1 MSANH
6 HSGGIKVALQKAI
19 SAVNPALT
27 LAMALAVLVAASAM
41 VMKDIVDN
49 DTTDALAQFRLI
61 ELSEHIV
68 ELSAK
73 LESEALAC
81 STDKAQCDDLAME
94 RLTYLIKEEIER
106 FRRTVGEERDIASF
120 VGTTGIDL
128 LALHLNQF
136 TAGRDA
142 RTLDKQLLS
151 DLPELESIHDR
162 FVNQFELKRIEERDF
177 KLRMFAV
184 LSVASMLLLLLA
196 ALSWQWRSRQRE
208 TTYSE
213 VTKRLNTTAQAISQW
228 ETESFKKF
236 LADSNISELER
247 RAFSK
252 VLNTEHE
259 LDAFRNQMDLY
270 RKLYTMIGFE
280 MRGITTTIKGGLRV
294 LTKDT
299 DDHGVFLAHEIS
311 LATDML
317 EELAENFNRLLSS
330 GQAEGGE
337 FIDINAL
344 LANLGSSLS
353 GKVRRLDGKME
364 SYVDPKIPSIVFGNQ
379 IGVFWTLLFH
389 FSNAVT
395 QMPGKSALLIVRCQS
410 AESIDKITLHFELL
424 FGNELKAPLQE
435 VLDANWKAAQNVGS
449 NSVSQQLLS
458 SDAQLQ
464 IQWFDS
470 QTDSSETL
478 NSARKLS
485 VSLEAT
491 PKIYPEN
498 EDSLEGKHVLL
509 CGDSP
514 LQLDII
520 SRTIA
525 ESGCGLEW
533 ANSPNDIFKA
543 SAKAQNYDAFIIT
556 DTVPGIEL
564 KSFCKTLKSR
574 LMKTKGNTR
583 LLLSVSDPD
592 LVEDTYEYVDHIFY
606 RPSDNKSFISKLT
619 QQLTQEE
626 DESSVTEER
635 ILIVEDDQIQQIILV
650 QLLEEFGI
658 TCDTASSGEEAL
670 EYLGD
675 NKPAIVFMD
684 CIMPGMGG
692 IEATRQ
698 IRARSDEFAGV
709 TVIGATALTS
719 NKDKKECMDAG
730 MDYIIGKPYKNEEI
744 YKVIKNYMAVQKIS

>member
-1 MSANH
+1 MNDNR
-6 HSGGIKVALQKAI
+6 LRTAI
-19 SAVNPALT
+19 MAFNPWMVLSLGLIGLL
-27 LAMALAVLVAASAM
+27 LASVLVL
-41 VMKDIVDN
+41 KEIIQDKN
-49 DTTDALAQFRLI
+49 TEALSQYRLI
-61 ELSEHIV
+61 EQSEYLLELATHLSDETTLCQSTNTCDTGFI
-68 ELSAK
+68 EK
-73 LESEALAC
+73 L
-81 STDKAQCDDLAME
+81 TFI
-94 RLTYLIKEEIER
+94 IKDEIER
-106 FRRTVGEERDIASF
+106 FRVAVGEEREIASF
-120 VGTTGIDL
+120 VGTNGIDL
-128 LALHLNQF
+128 LSLHLKQF
-136 TAGRDA
+136 IAQKDI
-142 RTLDKQLLS
+142 RTLQAQLPADIEEIDKTHQRFIDQFALKRNNEREVKLQVFALLS
-151 DLPELESIHDR
+151 AITIGLFIFGAFIVH
-162 FVNQFELKRIEERDF
+162 
-177 KLRMFAV
+177 LR
-184 LSVASMLLLLLA
+184 SK
-196 ALSWQWRSRQRE
+196 QRE
-208 TTYSE
+208 ATYE
-213 VTKRLNTTAQAISQW
+213 DITRRLNVTAQAISQW
-228 ETESFKKF
+228 ETESFKS
-236 LADSNISELER
+236 LLGDSNLSELER

-252 VLNTEHE
+252 VLNAEHE

-270 RKLYTMIGFE
+270 RKLYAMIGFE

-337 FIDINAL
+337 NIDINAL

-353 GKVRRLDGKME
+353 NKVRRLDGKME
-364 SYVDPKIPSIVFGNQ
+364 SYIDPKIPSVVFGNQ

-389 FSNAVT
+389 FSNAIT

-410 AESIDKITLHFELL
+410 ADSIDKIILHFELL
-424 FGNELKAPLQE
+424 FGKELKAPLEE
-435 VLDANWKAAQNVGS
+435 VLQAKWKAGQNVGS
-449 NSVSQQLLS
+449 NAVSQQLLR
-458 SDAQLQ
+458 SDAQLS

-470 QTDSSETL
+470 EERDNDTL
-478 NSARKLS
+478 SGARKLS

-491 PKIYPEN
+491 PKTYPDN
-498 EDSLEGKHVLL
+498 EELLEGKRVLL

-514 LQLDII
+514 LQLDLI
-520 SRTIA
+520 SRTIS

-533 ANSPNDIFKA
+533 ASSPNDIFKA
-543 SAKAQNYDAFIIT
+543 SAKAQNYDAFIVT

-574 LMKTKGNTR
+574 LTKMKGNTR
-583 LLLSVSDPD
+583 LLLSVADPD
-592 LVEDTYEYVDHIFY
+592 LVEDTYQYVDHIFY
-606 RPSDNKSFISKLT
+606 RPSDNKSFLTKLT
-619 QQLTQEE
+619 QQLTQEG
-626 DESSVTEER
+626 DENSVIEER
-635 ILIVEDDQIQQIILV
+635 ILVVEDDQIQQIILV

-658 TCDTASSGEEAL
+658 ACDTASSGEEAL
-670 EYLGD
+670 EYLKD

-698 IRARSDEFAGV
+698 IRAQGEQFAGI

>member
-1 MSANH
+1 MNDNR
-6 HSGGIKVALQKAI
+6 LRTAI
-19 SAVNPALT
+19 MAFNPWMVLSLGLIGLL
-27 LAMALAVLVAASAM
+27 LASVLVL
-41 VMKDIVDN
+41 KEIIQDKN
-49 DTTDALAQFRLI
+49 TEALSQYRLI
-61 ELSEHIV
+61 EQSEYLLELATHLSDETTLCQSTNTCDTGFI
-68 ELSAK
+68 EK
-73 LESEALAC
+73 L
-81 STDKAQCDDLAME
+81 TFI
-94 RLTYLIKEEIER
+94 IKDEIER
-106 FRRTVGEERDIASF
+106 FRVAVGEEREIASF
-120 VGTTGIDL
+120 VGTNGIDL
-128 LALHLNQF
+128 LSLHLKQF
-136 TAGRDA
+136 IAQKDI
-142 RTLDKQLLS
+142 RTLQAQLPADIEEIDKTHQRFIDQFALKRNNEREVKLQVFALLS
-151 DLPELESIHDR
+151 AITIGLFIFGAFIVH
-162 FVNQFELKRIEERDF
+162 
-177 KLRMFAV
+177 LR
-184 LSVASMLLLLLA
+184 SK
-196 ALSWQWRSRQRE
+196 QRE
-208 TTYSE
+208 ATYE
-213 VTKRLNTTAQAISQW
+213 DITRRLNVTAQAISQW
-228 ETESFKKF
+228 ETESFKS
-236 LADSNISELER
+236 LLGDSNLSELER

-252 VLNTEHE
+252 VLNAEHE

-270 RKLYTMIGFE
+270 RKLYAMIGFE

-337 FIDINAL
+337 NIDINAL

-353 GKVRRLDGKME
+353 NKVRRLDGKME
-364 SYVDPKIPSIVFGNQ
+364 SYIDPKIPSVVFGNQ

-389 FSNAVT
+389 FSNAIT

-410 AESIDKITLHFELL
+410 ADSIDKIILHFELL
-424 FGNELKAPLQE
+424 FGKELKAPLEE
-435 VLDANWKAAQNVGS
+435 VLQAKWKAGQNVGS
-449 NSVSQQLLS
+449 NAVSQQLLR
-458 SDAQLQ
+458 SDAQLS

-470 QTDSSETL
+470 EERDNDTL
-478 NSARKLS
+478 SGARKLS

-491 PKIYPEN
+491 PKTYPDN
-498 EDSLEGKHVLL
+498 EELLEGKRVLL

-520 SRTIA
+520 SRTIS

-533 ANSPNDIFKA
+533 ASSPNDIFKA
-543 SAKAQNYDAFIIT
+543 SAKAQNYDAFIVT

-574 LMKTKGNTR
+574 LTKMKGNTR
-583 LLLSVSDPD
+583 LLLSVADPD
-592 LVEDTYEYVDHIFY
+592 LVEDTYQYVDHIFY
-606 RPSDNKSFISKLT
+606 RPSDNKSFLTKLT
-619 QQLTQEE
+619 QQLTQEG
-626 DESSVTEER
+626 DENSVIEER
-635 ILIVEDDQIQQIILV
+635 ILVVEDDQFQQIILV

-658 TCDTASSGEEAL
+658 ACDTASSGEEAL
-670 EYLGD
+670 EYLKD

-698 IRARSDEFAGV
+698 IRAQGEQFAGI

>member
-1 MSANH
+1 MNDNR
-6 HSGGIKVALQKAI
+6 LRTAI
-19 SAVNPALT
+19 MAFNPWMVLSLGLIGLL
-27 LAMALAVLVAASAM
+27 LASVLVL
-41 VMKDIVDN
+41 KEILQDKN
-49 DTTDALAQFRLI
+49 TEALSQYRLI
-61 ELSEHIV
+61 EQSEYLLELATHLSDETTLCQSTNTCDTGFI
-68 ELSAK
+68 EK
-73 LESEALAC
+73 L
-81 STDKAQCDDLAME
+81 TFI
-94 RLTYLIKEEIER
+94 IKDEIER
-106 FRRTVGEERDIASF
+106 FRVAVGEEREIASF
-120 VGTTGIDL
+120 VGTNGIDL
-128 LALHLNQF
+128 LSLHLKQF
-136 TAGRDA
+136 IAQKDI
-142 RTLDKQLLS
+142 RTLQAQLPADIAEIDKTHQRFIDQFALKRNNEREVKLQVFALLS
-151 DLPELESIHDR
+151 TITIGLFIFGAFIVH
-162 FVNQFELKRIEERDF
+162 
-177 KLRMFAV
+177 LR
-184 LSVASMLLLLLA
+184 SK
-196 ALSWQWRSRQRE
+196 QRE
-208 TTYSE
+208 ATYE
-213 VTKRLNTTAQAISQW
+213 DITRRLNVTAQAISQW
-228 ETESFKKF
+228 ETESFKS
-236 LADSNISELER
+236 LLGDSNLSELER

-252 VLNTEHE
+252 VLNAEHE

-270 RKLYTMIGFE
+270 RKLYAMIGFE

-337 FIDINAL
+337 NIDINAL

-353 GKVRRLDGKME
+353 NKVRRLDGKME
-364 SYVDPKIPSIVFGNQ
+364 SYIDPKIPSVVFGNQ

-389 FSNAVT
+389 FSNAIT

-410 AESIDKITLHFELL
+410 ADSIDKIILHFELL
-424 FGNELKAPLQE
+424 FGKELKAPLEE
-435 VLDANWKAAQNVGS
+435 VLQAKWKAGQNVGS
-449 NSVSQQLLS
+449 NAVSQQLLR
-458 SDAQLQ
+458 SDAQLS

-470 QTDSSETL
+470 EERDNDTL
-478 NSARKLS
+478 SGARKLS

-491 PKIYPEN
+491 PKTYPDN
-498 EDSLEGKHVLL
+498 EELLEGKRVLL

-514 LQLDII
+514 LQLDLI
-520 SRTIA
+520 SRTIS

-533 ANSPNDIFKA
+533 ASSPNDIFKA
-543 SAKAQNYDAFIIT
+543 SAKAQNYDAFIVT

-574 LMKTKGNTR
+574 LTKMKGNTR
-583 LLLSVSDPD
+583 LLLSVADPD
-592 LVEDTYEYVDHIFY
+592 LVEDTYQYVDHIFY
-606 RPSDNKSFISKLT
+606 RPSDNKSFLTKLT
-619 QQLTQEE
+619 QQLTQEG
-626 DESSVTEER
+626 DENSVIEER
-635 ILIVEDDQIQQIILV
+635 ILVVEDDQIQQIILV

-658 TCDTASSGEEAL
+658 ACDTASSGEEAL
-670 EYLGD
+670 EYLKD

-698 IRARSDEFAGV
+698 IRAQGEQFAGI

>member
-1 MSANH
+1 
-6 HSGGIKVALQKAI
+6 
-19 SAVNPALT
+19 
-27 LAMALAVLVAASAM
+27 
-41 VMKDIVDN
+41 
-49 DTTDALAQFRLI
+49 
-61 ELSEHIV
+61 
-68 ELSAK
+68 
-73 LESEALAC
+73 
-81 STDKAQCDDLAME
+81 
-94 RLTYLIKEEIER
+94 
-106 FRRTVGEERDIASF
+106 VGEEREIASF
-120 VGTTGIDL
+120 VGTNGIDL
-128 LALHLNQF
+128 LSLHLKQF
-136 TAGRDA
+136 IAQKDI
-142 RTLDKQLLS
+142 RTLQAQLPADIEEIDKTHQRFIDQFALKRNNEREVKLQVFALLS
-151 DLPELESIHDR
+151 AITIGLFIFGAFIVH
-162 FVNQFELKRIEERDF
+162 
-177 KLRMFAV
+177 LR
-184 LSVASMLLLLLA
+184 SK
-196 ALSWQWRSRQRE
+196 QRE
-208 TTYSE
+208 ATYE
-213 VTKRLNTTAQAISQW
+213 DITRRLNVTAQAISQW
-228 ETESFKKF
+228 ETESFKS
-236 LADSNISELER
+236 LLGDSNLSELER

-252 VLNTEHE
+252 VLNAEHE

-270 RKLYTMIGFE
+270 RKLYAMIGFE

-337 FIDINAL
+337 NIDINAL

-353 GKVRRLDGKME
+353 NKVRRLDGKME
-364 SYVDPKIPSIVFGNQ
+364 SYIDPKIPSVVFGNQ

-389 FSNAVT
+389 FSNAIT

-410 AESIDKITLHFELL
+410 ADSIDKIILHFELL
-424 FGNELKAPLQE
+424 FGKELKAPLEE
-435 VLDANWKAAQNVGS
+435 VLQAKWKAGQNVGS
-449 NSVSQQLLS
+449 NAVSQQLLR
-458 SDAQLQ
+458 SDAQLS

-470 QTDSSETL
+470 EERDNDTL
-478 NSARKLS
+478 SGARKLS

-491 PKIYPEN
+491 PKTYPDN
-498 EDSLEGKHVLL
+498 EELLEGKRVLL

-514 LQLDII
+514 LQLDLI
-520 SRTIA
+520 SRTIS

-533 ANSPNDIFKA
+533 ASSPNDIFKA
-543 SAKAQNYDAFIIT
+543 SAKAQNYDAFIVT

-574 LMKTKGNTR
+574 LTKMKGNTR
-583 LLLSVSDPD
+583 LLLSVADPD
-592 LVEDTYEYVDHIFY
+592 LVEDTYQYVDHIFY
-606 RPSDNKSFISKLT
+606 RPSDNKSFLTKLT
-619 QQLTQEE
+619 QQLTQEG
-626 DESSVTEER
+626 DENSVIEER
-635 ILIVEDDQIQQIILV
+635 ILVVEDDQIQQIILV

-658 TCDTASSGEEAL
+658 ACDTASSGEEAL
-670 EYLGD
+670 EYLKD

-698 IRARSDEFAGV
+698 IRAQGEQFAGI

>member
-1 MSANH
+1 MNDNR
-6 HSGGIKVALQKAI
+6 LRTAI
-19 SAVNPALT
+19 MAFNPWMVLSLGLIGLL
-27 LAMALAVLVAASAM
+27 LASVLVL
-41 VMKDIVDN
+41 KEIIQDKN
-49 DTTDALAQFRLI
+49 TEALSQYRLI
-61 ELSEHIV
+61 EQSEYLLELATHLSDETTLCQSTNTCDTGFI
-68 ELSAK
+68 EK
-73 LESEALAC
+73 L
-81 STDKAQCDDLAME
+81 TFI
-94 RLTYLIKEEIER
+94 IKDEIER
-106 FRRTVGEERDIASF
+106 FRVAVGEEREIASF
-120 VGTTGIDL
+120 VGTNGIDL
-128 LALHLNQF
+128 LSLHLKQF
-136 TAGRDA
+136 IAQKDI
-142 RTLDKQLLS
+142 RTLQAQLPADIEEIDKTHQRFIDQFALKRNNEREVKLQVFALLS
-151 DLPELESIHDR
+151 AITIGLFIFGAFIVH
-162 FVNQFELKRIEERDF
+162 
-177 KLRMFAV
+177 LR
-184 LSVASMLLLLLA
+184 SK
-196 ALSWQWRSRQRE
+196 QRE
-208 TTYSE
+208 ATYE
-213 VTKRLNTTAQAISQW
+213 DITRRLNVTAQAISQW
-228 ETESFKKF
+228 ETESFKS
-236 LADSNISELER
+236 LLGDSNLSELER

-252 VLNTEHE
+252 VLNAEHE

-270 RKLYTMIGFE
+270 RKLYAMIGFE

-337 FIDINAL
+337 NIDINAL

-353 GKVRRLDGKME
+353 NKVRRLDGKME
-364 SYVDPKIPSIVFGNQ
+364 SYIDPKIPSVVFGNQ

-389 FSNAVT
+389 FSNAIT

-410 AESIDKITLHFELL
+410 ADSIDKIILHFELL
-424 FGNELKAPLQE
+424 FGKELKAPLEE
-435 VLDANWKAAQNVGS
+435 VLQAKWKAGQNVGS
-449 NSVSQQLLS
+449 NAVSQQLLR
-458 SDAQLQ
+458 SDAQLS

-470 QTDSSETL
+470 EERDNDTL
-478 NSARKLS
+478 SGARKLS

-491 PKIYPEN
+491 PKTYPDN
-498 EDSLEGKHVLL
+498 EELLEGKRVLL

-520 SRTIA
+520 SRTIS

-533 ANSPNDIFKA
+533 ASSPNDIFKA
-543 SAKAQNYDAFIIT
+543 SAKAQNYDAFIVT

-574 LMKTKGNTR
+574 LTKMKGNTR
-583 LLLSVSDPD
+583 LLLSVADPD
-592 LVEDTYEYVDHIFY
+592 LVEDTYQYVDHIFY
-606 RPSDNKSFISKLT
+606 RPSDNKSFLTKLT
-619 QQLTQEE
+619 QQLTQEG
-626 DESSVTEER
+626 DENSVIEER
-635 ILIVEDDQIQQIILV
+635 ILVVEDDQIQQIILV

-658 TCDTASSGEEAL
+658 ACDTASSGEEAL
-670 EYLGD
+670 EYLKD

-698 IRARSDEFAGV
+698 IRAQGEQFAGI